1 MNVDIFTIMVSQKS
15 RAFGTTIEVEALVK
29 NLVNKN
35 KGFMTWASE
44 AEEATKKVLAEV
56 KALKKGQD
64 EEFVKFAFALAE
76 IESLKEEV
84 HLSQSEVTSLTKRV
98 EIFDAYQKLAVEA
111 LETAN
116 KEDVALKEQVEK
128 LNSRTFVLVEEVEIS
143 MREAESAR
151 NEAEKRYMANFC
163 LMEAYQSFGAY
174 RRMYAYTKVVE
185 WIKANLQAVN
195 ILEVRKAK

>member
-1 MNVDIFTIMVSQKS
+1 M
-15 RAFGTTIEVEALVK
+15 
-29 NLVNKN
+29 
-35 KGFMTWASE
+35 
-44 AEEATKKVLAEV
+44 
-56 KALKKGQD
+56 KKGQD

-84 HLSQSEVTSLTKRV
+84 HLSQSEVTSLTKQV

-143 MREAESAR
+143 MREAESAG

-174 RRMYAYTKVVE
+174 RRMYAYTKVVK